1 VRACPDPALLAL
13 LIVFAGCNSG
23 QETGFD
29 GLPDQTGEDMGDGA
43 GGEDVVTGDPVP
55 FDFSDD
61 GPAPDPAET
70 TDPATDPDADTID
83 ETELPPESICYES
96 TLSSREQTES
106 DGFTVLGGT
115 WRDGG
120 FAVDATGDRLEKT
133 LVGDFSEG
141 TIEFEALDLLRVIP
155 HDPDSHGCE
164 RFILNLNI
172 HERDDPE
179 HTRTVMANMTSD
191 CADQPRGNLRVIF
204 FGDGGFCCMDTAR
217 LPDTS
222 DGSWHHLKLTWDRGA
237 FTLYVDGSEWAG
249 HGYSSG
255 TVGLDPYIWFGSE
268 SAAGDESHA
277 VFRNLRICNT
287 VY

>member
-1 VRACPDPALLAL
+1 MRAHPSPALLAL
-13 LIVFAGCNSG
+13 LIASAGCGSG
-23 QETGFD
+23 QETEFD
-29 GLPDQTGEDMGDGA
+29 GLPDQVGEDMGDGA
-43 GGEDVVTGDPVP
+43 GGEDLVTGDPVP

-70 TDPATDPDADTID
+70 ADPAPDPDADPID
-83 ETELPPESICYES
+83 ETELPPEAVCYES

-120 FAVDATGDRLEKT
+120 FAVDATGDRLERT

-164 RFILNLNI
+164 RFVLNLNI

-217 LPDTS
+217 LPETS
-222 DGSWHHLKLTWDRGA
+222 DGGWHHLKLTWDRGT
-237 FTLYVDGSEWAG
+237 FTLQVDGSEWAG

-268 SAAGDESHA
+268 SAPGDESQA